1 MQAGELFFPQKQKNP
16 EGAANDKKTLQTLR
30 QTYGPQGN

>member
-1 MQAGELFFPQKQKNP
+1 MQTGKLFFPQKQENP

-30 QTYGPQGN
+30 